1 MGKEARLVIRWLDVV
16 VCQIID
22 LCDQQFIIIVKEI
35 GTFIQPFKS
44 QFQKQIPQTDLHTFL
59 YKKNNNDNSFLQKVL
74 NKEKK
79 SLIYSR
85 KELDLGLIPEVYHKI
100 YQ

>member
-22 LCDQQFIIIVKEI
+22 FWDQQFMIIVKEI
-35 GTFIQPFKS
+35 GTFIQPCKS
-44 QFQKQIPQTDLHTFL
+44 QYQKKILQTDLHTFP

-79 SLIYSR
+79 SLI
-85 KELDLGLIPEVYHKI
+85 
-100 YQ
+100 

>member
-22 LCDQQFIIIVKEI
+22 FCDQQVIIIVREF
-35 GTFIQPFKS
+35 GTFFQPFKS
-44 QFQKQIPQTDLHTFL
+44 QYQKHIPQTDLHTFP
-59 YKKNNNDNSFLQKVL
+59 YKKNNDNSFLQKVL

-85 KELDLGLIPEVYHKI
+85 KELDRGLIPEVYHKI

>member
-22 LCDQQFIIIVKEI
+22 FCDQQFIIIVKEI
-35 GTFIQPFKS
+35 GIFIQPCKS
-44 QFQKQIPQTDLHTFL
+44 QYQKKILQTDLHTFP

-79 SLIYSR
+79 SLI
-85 KELDLGLIPEVYHKI
+85 
-100 YQ
+100 

>member
-16 VCQIID
+16 VCQIINF
-22 LCDQQFIIIVKEI
+22 CDQQVIIIVREF

-44 QFQKQIPQTDLHTFL
+44 QYQKHIPQTDLHTFP
-59 YKKNNNDNSFLQKVL
+59 YKKNNDNSFLQKVL

-85 KELDLGLIPEVYHKI
+85 KELDRGLIPEV
-100 YQ
+100 

>member
-16 VCQIID
+16 VCQIINF
-22 LCDQQFIIIVKEI
+22 CDQQVIIIVREF

-44 QFQKQIPQTDLHTFL
+44 QYQKHIPQTDLHTFP
-59 YKKNNNDNSFLQKVL
+59 YKKNNDNSFLQKVL

-85 KELDLGLIPEVYHKI
+85 KELDRGLIPEVYHKI

>member
-16 VCQIID
+16 VCEIID
-22 LCDQQFIIIVKEI
+22 FYDQQFIIIVKEI
-35 GTFIQPFKS
+35 GTFIQPCRS
-44 QFQKQIPQTDLHTFL
+44 QYQKKILQTDLHTFP

-79 SLIYSR
+79 SLT
-85 KELDLGLIPEVYHKI
+85 
-100 YQ
+100 

>member
-16 VCQIID
+16 VCEIID
-22 LCDQQFIIIVKEI
+22 FCDQQFIIIVKEI
-35 GTFIQPFKS
+35 GTFIQPCRS
-44 QFQKQIPQTDLHTFL
+44 QYQKKILQTDLHTFPL

-79 SLIYSR
+79 SLT
-85 KELDLGLIPEVYHKI
+85 
-100 YQ
+100 